1 MRGNIFTCY
10 ISKHAAAAYKDDN
23 VQLKDHLRELGFPN
37 KAFMFYRFVGGGQ
50 YHGTLNRAVRGS
62 AHCDMILDQL
72 PGYDNIV
79 TDV

>member
-37 KAFMFYRFVGGGQ
+37 KAFMFYRFVGGG
-50 YHGTLNRAVRGS
+50 
-62 AHCDMILDQL
+62 
-72 PGYDNIV
+72 
-79 TDV
+79 

>member
-23 VQLKDHLRELGFPN
+23 VQLKDHLC
-37 KAFMFYRFVGGGQ
+37 GGQ